1 MTKSAKSS
9 TSFLE
14 SVRNFTADIF
24 TKKQINLNKTGM
36 LVYLGCVLVVSG
48 NFGDRYFGTEASS
61 DEVRVTFDTDDEV

>member
-24 TKKQINLNKTGM
+24 TKKKNNKTGT
-36 LVYLGCVLVVSG
+36 LLYLGYVLIVSG